1 MRILALDPGRTTG
14 VAYFPDTPSGT
25 PNVEQRELPYSH
37 KALYNH
43 LRLVNPDII
52 VCESFVYQRRD
63 KVDLSPVEMIGVVKL
78 YCERGG
84 VPYHEQT
91 PSQAKKFWD
100 DKKIKTCGLWVPGHP
115 HAVDAIRHLLYFMT
129 FTINDNRWMKMIQDA
144 RSE

>member
-14 VAYFPDTPSGT
+14 AAYFPNDPSRLYM
-25 PNVEQRELPYSH
+25 VLQRQLPYSH
-37 KALYNH
+37 KAVSNH

-78 YCERGG
+78 WCEQNET
-84 VPYHEQT
+84 PYHEQT

-100 DKKIKTCGLWVPGHP
+100 DKKIKTCGLWIPGNP
-115 HAVDAIRHLLYFMT
+115 HAMDAARHLLYFMT
-129 FTINDNRWMKMIQDA
+129 FTLKDQRWMHLLQDA

>member
-14 VAYFPDTPSGT
+14 VAYFPDADEFH
-25 PNVEQRELPYSH
+25 VEQRELPYSH

-63 KVDLSPVEMIGVVKL
+63 KVDLSPVEMIGVTKL
-78 YCERGG
+78 YCERAGIS
-84 VPYHEQT
+84 YHEQT
-91 PSQAKKFWD
+91 PSQAKTFWT
-100 DKKIKTCGLWVPGHP
+100 DKKIKTCGLWVPGNP
-115 HAVDAIRHLLYFMT
+115 HAIDAARHLLYFMT
-129 FTINDNRWMKMIQDA
+129 FTIGDQRWMHMLQDA